1 MEQVEAVFLDLLSRA
16 IRGQPPPESEEIPAK
31 ARGQITRLARE
42 HGILPLIV
50 QGELGDAP
58 VFESKDD
65 RRWLLSAAKTE
76 TIHQAVRTGEF
87 LLLYEA
93 LEKKGLRP
101 AVLKGIVCR
110 SIYPA
115 PEQRPSTDEDLLIA
129 PEEFPRYHEA
139 LLACGLE
146 LVDPDAPL
154 EHADEVSYR
163 DDSRGLYVELHM
175 RPFGSDASAYGAC
188 NRYFEDA
195 LSRTVELPVY
205 GVPVRTLRETDHL
218 LYLLCHAYKHFLH
231 GGVGIRQCC
240 DVAMFARHFAGRID
254 WEYIRKV
261 SEELRIDL
269 FAAAMLQIGEKYLGI
284 LTPNAFAD
292 IEVDEQP
299 LLEDCLTGGLYGTSD
314 MDRLH
319 SSTLTLEA
327 VSADRAGRKKH
338 GAMHSVFLSANS
350 LAGRYP
356 YLRKHPW
363 MLPVAWTQRVWGYV
377 TREKANPGNTLR
389 IGQER
394 IALLRQYHIIEND

>member
-1 MEQVEAVFLDLLSRA
+1 MKQVESVFLDLLSRA
-16 IRGQPPPESEEIPAK
+16 IRGQQPPEAEEISSK
-31 ARGQITRLARE
+31 MRGQMARLARE

-50 QGELGDAP
+50 QGELGDDP
-58 VFESKDD
+58 VFGTKDE
-65 RRWLLSAAKTE
+65 RRWLFDTAKAE
-76 TIHQAVRTGEF
+76 TIHQATRTAEF

-93 LEKKGLRP
+93 LGRRGLRP
-101 AVLKGIVCR
+101 AVLKGVICR

-205 GVPVRTLRETDHL
+205 GMPIRTLSETDHL

-240 DVAMFARHFAGRID
+240 DIALFAQRFADRVD
-254 WEYIRKV
+254 WDYLCRV
-261 SEELRIDL
+261 CGELRIDL
-269 FAAAMLQIGEKYLGI
+269 FAAAMFRIGEKHLGI
-284 LTPNAFAD
+284 AAPKAFA
-292 IEVDEQP
+292 ETAVDELP

-327 VSADRAGRKKH
+327 VSADRAGRKKR

-363 MLPVAWTQRVWGYV
+363 LLPVAWTQRVWGYV